1 MASFLTQTRCYNT
14 KMTYVNVRNIKQYTA
29 SRFQIQIMSNIIHV
43 QLLEDN
49 NHSLDKGGDF
59 NATIFL
65 NYKKTLS

>member
-43 QLLEDN
+43 QLLE
-49 NHSLDKGGDF
+49 GF
-59 NATIFL
+59 NM
-65 NYKKTLS
+65 K

>member
-1 MASFLTQTRCYNT
+1 M
-14 KMTYVNVRNIKQYTA
+14 YVKQYTA